1 MHPTPYLGTLSKR
14 EKGKIFVK
22 SLVLPSCNS
31 LFFEVDEDLA
41 TAKTVEV
48 EDDTGAAHLAV
59 KFRFAPCSRRKCT
72 ISICPCKQKE
82 INLFWIMHPTNLAK
96 VNKICKQTK

>member
-1 MHPTPYLGTLSKR
+1 MHPTTYLCTLSIR
-14 EKGKIFVK
+14 EKGNKFVK

-82 INLFWIMHPTNLAK
+82 VISFG
-96 VNKICKQTK
+96 

>member
-1 MHPTPYLGTLSKR
+1 M
-14 EKGKIFVK
+14 K

-82 INLFWIMHPTNLAK
+82 INLFWIMHLANLNKKTNKLSK
-96 VNKICKQTK
+96 YVNQK

>member
-1 MHPTPYLGTLSKR
+1 MNPTKYLFGYIIQKR
-14 EKGKIFVK
+14 KGKKFREII
-22 SLVLPSCNS
+22 SILPSCNS

-82 INLFWIMHPTNLAK
+82 INLFWIMHK
-96 VNKICKQTK
+96 K

>member
-1 MHPTPYLGTLSKR
+1 MHPTSYFGTLTKR
-14 EKGKIFVK
+14 EKGKFFVK
-22 SLVLPSCNS
+22 SLPSCNS

-82 INLFWIMHPTNLAK
+82 INLFWIMHPTKLAL
-96 VNKICKQTK
+96 NKNCK

>member
-1 MHPTPYLGTLSKR
+1 MHPTTYLCTLCKR
-14 EKGKIFVK
+14 EKGKNFVK

-72 ISICPCKQKE
+72 ISICPYKQKE
-82 INLFWIMHPTNLAK
+82 INLLWIMHPTNLAK
-96 VNKICKQTK
+96 VNKKM

>member
-1 MHPTPYLGTLSKR
+1 MHPTTYLCILSKR
-14 EKGKIFVK
+14 EKGKK
-22 SLVLPSCNS
+22 SLVLPSCIS

-82 INLFWIMHPTNLAK
+82 INLFWIMHPTNLAN
-96 VNKICKQTK
+96 VNKTKKN